1 MAGSTQALLARWRH
15 AAGLDFHVLVTLL
28 FRGWSVLAGAAM
40 LIFLPLWLSP
50 VQLGYYYTFASILA
64 LQIFFELG
72 MNQVVTQMTSH
83 EVAHLEMGAEGS
95 LTGDA
100 YRIDRLTS
108 LVRMLRRW
116 YLTAGLLFFAVVGLS
131 GTVFFLRH
139 DDLSPQKW
147 LGPWIALVMAASL
160 NLYLSPSLALIE
172 GTGRV
177 GEVARLRLYQ
187 SMAGYGLAVAALA
200 CGMGLWASSMIAA
213 ASAIGSGVWLLRHG
227 PVLRWLRRR
236 PANALARVEWKTEIF
251 PFQWRIALSWIS
263 GYFIFQL
270 FVPMVFVNQGA
281 AQAGRFGMVLAVFNA
296 LQSIGMSW
304 VNSKSPQMAK
314 YVSLGDRGALKELFL
329 RVMKPSV
336 AFTTGSSAAVVLGA
350 WLSSQLGFSFVRRLS
365 SVEVMCC
372 IALVTVIN
380 SVIFGMAVF
389 MRTHKEEPMTLPS
402 VVLAVIVLCIA
413 RWASAVSVE
422 ATAALYLL
430 VTLVIALPWTLS
442 IFKNFWRRA

>member
-1 MAGSTQALLARWRH
+1 MAGSAQALLARWRH

-40 LIFLPLWLSP
+40 LVFLPLWLSP

-147 LGPWIALVMAASL
+147 LGPWIALAMAASV

-227 PVLRWLRRR
+227 AVLRWLRRR
-236 PANALARVEWKTEIF
+236 QANAQARVEWKTEIF

-281 AQAGRFGMVLAVFNA
+281 AQAGRLGMVLAVFNA

-314 YVSLGDRGALKELFL
+314 YVSLGDRDALKELFM

-336 AFTTGSSAAVVLGA
+336 AFTTGASAAVVLGA
-350 WLSSQLGFSFVRRLS
+350 WVSTQLGLSFVHRLS

-372 IALVTVIN
+372 IALVTIVN

-422 ATAALYLL
+422 ATSALYLL